1 MTGLQERSA
10 TNVTDAPAASAPL
23 PVSPSDETLVNESL
37 HGDQAAFSRLAGRHL
52 RATFTA
58 AFSLLRNREE
68 AEDAVQEAMVKA
80 FHHLPSLRDPAK
92 VGAWLRQ
99 IARQEALGR
108 LRRLSR
114 LRHFLER
121 FREEPELRSPAQP
134 TPARRRVYHA
144 QLFERCIA
152 VLPSKAKNV
161 VLLHYIEGLS
171 CEEIAERTGTA
182 AGTIKSHLF
191 KARNKMQQRLKKLGI
206 EETDI

>member
-1 MTGLQERSA
+1 MGLQERSV
-10 TNVTDAPAASAPL
+10 TNVTHAPAASAPE
-23 PVSPSDETLVNESL
+23 PVSPSDETLVSQAL
-37 HGDQAAFSRLAGRHL
+37 QGDQTAFGSLAGRHL

-58 AFSLLRNREE
+58 AFSLLANREE

-108 LRRLSR
+108 LRKLSR
-114 LRHFLER
+114 LRHFLDR

-134 TPARRRVYHA
+134 TPTRRRVYHA
-144 QLFERCIA
+144 QLFERCMT
-152 VLPSKAKNV
+152 VLPSKARNV

-182 AGTIKSHLF
+182 VGTIKSHLF
-191 KARNKMQQRLKKLGI
+191 KARNRMQQRLNKLGI
-206 EETDI
+206 EQTDI